1 MHIRIIFGAYDGTPL
16 TKYQERRQDAV
27 KGLSPR
33 LPEGGQRWFNTPKGG
48 VIYG

>member
-1 MHIRIIFGAYDGTPL
+1 MNIRIIFGGYGGTPL

-27 KGLSPR
+27 RHLSPI
-33 LPEGGQRWFNTPKGG
+33 LPEGGQRWFNTPRGG